1 MISNQERLR
10 RAFSLVLPKEQ
21 ATIASDPDFSGWNAN
36 NHGVDPDILS
46 ALQQPMTDREKRRV
60 IYGQL

>member
-1 MISNQERLR
+1 M
-10 RAFSLVLPKEQ
+10 VLPKEQ